1 MSLCKYILA
10 CTRIVHSIYTLNTM
24 VFVGIIAFTSM
35 VTEFRQLYTYFGL
48 AAMQQIVDTDV
59 DVRESYIHI

>member
-1 MSLCKYILA
+1 M
-10 CTRIVHSIYTLNTM
+10 HSIYTLNTM

-59 DVRESYIHI
+59 DVRESYIYI